1 VQIAAVVL
9 SLLLAVAMLG
19 SGVMKLMG
27 TAQMTENMR
36 VVNVSVPQM
45 RVLGVLEVLAT
56 IGLVVGLWVPGIG
69 IAAAIGAVVYFAGA
83 VVAHVRA
90 HEKHLQPAAVLFVFA
105 VATLVVLLLAR

>member
-1 VQIAAVVL
+1 MHIAAVAL

-19 SGVMKLMG
+19 SGVMKLLG

-45 RVLGVLEVLAT
+45 RVLGVLELLAT
-56 IGLVVGLWVPGIG
+56 VGLVVGLWVPAIG

-90 HEKHLQPAAVLFVFA
+90 HEKNVQPAAVLFVFA
-105 VATLVVLLLAR
+105 VATLVVLLLAL

>member
-1 VQIAAVVL
+1 MHIAAVAL

-19 SGVMKLMG
+19 SGVMKLLG

-36 VVNVSVPQM
+36 VVNVSVPRM
-45 RVLGVLEVLAT
+45 RVLGVLELLAT
-56 IGLVVGLWVPGIG
+56 VGLVVGLWVPAIG

-90 HEKHLQPAAVLFVFA
+90 HEKNVQPAAVLFVFA
-105 VATLVVLLLAR
+105 VATLVVLLLAL

>member
-1 VQIAAVVL
+1 MHIAAVVL

-19 SGVMKLMG
+19 SGVMKLLG
-27 TAQMTENMR
+27 TEQMIENMR

-56 IGLVVGLWVPGIG
+56 IGLVVGLWVPGLG

-83 VVAHVRA
+83 VVAHIRA
-90 HEKHLQPAAVLFVFA
+90 HEKNVQPAAVLLVLS
-105 VATLVVLLLAR
+105 VATLVVLLLAS

>member
-1 VQIAAVVL
+1 VHIAAVAL

-19 SGVMKLMG
+19 SGVMKLLG

-45 RVLGVLEVLAT
+45 RVLGVLELLAT
-56 IGLVVGLWVPGIG
+56 VGLVVGLWVPAIG

-90 HEKHLQPAAVLFVFA
+90 HEKNVQPAAVLFVFA
-105 VATLVVLLLAR
+105 VATLVVLLLAL

>member
-1 VQIAAVVL
+1 MHIAAVVL
-9 SLLLAVAMLG
+9 SLLLAIAMLG

-69 IAAAIGAVVYFAGA
+69 IAAAIGAAVYFAGA

-90 HEKHLQPAAVLFVFA
+90 HEQNLQPAAVLFVFA

>member
-1 VQIAAVVL
+1 MHIAAVVL

-19 SGVMKLMG
+19 SGVMKLLG
-27 TAQMTENMR
+27 TEQMIENMR

-56 IGLVVGLWVPGIG
+56 IGLVVGLWVPGLG
-69 IAAAIGAVVYFAGA
+69 IAAAIGAVVYFADA
-83 VVAHVRA
+83 VVAHIRA
-90 HEKHLQPAAVLFVFA
+90 HEKHVQPAAVLLVLS

>member
-1 VQIAAVVL
+1 MHIAAVAL

-19 SGVMKLMG
+19 SGVMKLLG

-45 RVLGVLEVLAT
+45 RVLGVLELLAT
-56 IGLVVGLWVPGIG
+56 VGLVVGLWVPAIG

-90 HEKHLQPAAVLFVFA
+90 HEKNVQPAAVLFVFA
-105 VATLVVLLLAR
+105 VATVVVLLLAL